1 MKGSQSWRM
10 RNFILSIVWLAAT
23 VLSSPVTFA
32 AGKAEHVVVVVW
44 DGMRPDA
51 ISMEHTPTLH
61 KLAREGVMFED
72 HHAIFCTATD
82 VNGTAIATGAYP
94 RNSGVIANND
104 YFPLINSNKAVKIG
118 SSDTLR
124 KGDEITGGNFIM
136 RPTVAETLRAAGK
149 TTAITGTKSVAL
161 IHDRD
166 DREEDCGHIC
176 VHEGK
181 TQPPGAV
188 ATFRNVLGPF
198 PAGVSGKTREA
209 RDEWTRRA
217 LLEVLWSNSVPVY
230 SLLWL
235 SEPDA
240 TQHATGPGSPLS
252 IAAMEGSD
260 RQLAAVLAELERRNL
275 RNKTDVFV
283 VSDHG
288 FNTVSTHV
296 DVAAALQSA
305 GFNAQREFKSPPN
318 DGDILVVSQSGAVLF
333 FVTGHHVET
342 TAKLVRY
349 LQQQEFAGVIFTRD
363 SLPGTFSLEAANI
376 NRPNP
381 PDVVM
386 SMRWSSDKSKTGVP
400 GMFYLEG
407 SRRSVEG
414 SHASLSR
421 YDVHNTLVAAGPDFK
436 RGLKSKLPSA
446 NTDLAP
452 TILWI
457 LGVAQQQPMDGRVLS
472 EALTIEAPPVSN
484 PVSTR
489 LEASTTNGSIVWH
502 QYLKT
507 TRVSDTIYLDEANGR
522 QTQR

>member
-1 MKGSQSWRM
+1 M
-10 RNFILSIVWLAAT
+10 RNYLLPLLGMVLAFQQPAI
-23 VLSSPVTFA
+23 FA
-32 AGKAEHVVVVVW
+32 AGKADHVVVVVW

-51 ISMEHTPTLH
+51 ISKKHTPTLH
-61 KLAREGVMFED
+61 KLAREGVIFEN
-72 HHAIFCTATD
+72 HHSIFCTATD

-94 RNSGVIANND
+94 RSSGILANND
-104 YFPLINSNKAVKIG
+104 YFPLINASNAVKIA
-118 SSDTLR
+118 SSDVLR
-124 KGDEITGGNFIM
+124 KGDAITGGNFIM
-136 RPTVAETLRAAGK
+136 RPTVAETLRAAGMP
-149 TTAITGTKSVAL
+149 TAIAGTKSVAL

-176 VHEGK
+176 LHEGK
-181 TQPPGAV
+181 TQPEGA
-188 ATFRNVLGPF
+188 AALFTNLLGRF
-198 PAGVSGKTREA
+198 PPSVSGKTREA

-217 LLEVLWSNSVPVY
+217 LLEVLWSNSVPAY

-275 RNKTDVFV
+275 RDKTDVFV

-288 FNTVSTHV
+288 FNTIGTQI
-296 DVAAALQSA
+296 DLALILQNA
-305 GFNAQREFKSPPN
+305 GFKAQRSFKSPPS
-318 DGDILVVSQSGAVLF
+318 DGDILVISQSGAVIF
-333 FVTGHHVET
+333 YVIGHHAET
-342 TAKLVRY
+342 TAKLVAF
-349 LQQQEFAGVIFTRD
+349 LQQQEFSGTIFTRD

-381 PDVVM
+381 PDVVL
-386 SMRWSSDKSKTGVP
+386 SMRWTADKSETGVP
-400 GMFYLEG
+400 GRFYYDGGLKPG
-407 SRRSVEG
+407 QG

-436 RGLKSKLPSA
+436 RGMKNKMPSA

-457 LGVAQQQPMDGRVLS
+457 LGVSQQQPMDGRVLS
-472 EALTIEAPPVSN
+472 EAMTIQAPPVSK
-484 PVSTR
+484 PVKHH
-489 LEASTTNGSIVWH
+489 LETTATNDNIVWH

-507 TRVSDTIYLDEANGR
+507 SRVNDTIYLDEGNGR
-522 QTQR
+522 QIKK